1 MNEDFGTIK
10 GLSTT
15 FNLRRT
21 HNIQVMANYTYSVAK
36 GTGSNSRS
44 HFDIAWQESAPI
56 FPVVIGRLDYDQ
68 THKGWVDV
76 DVRFLAGE
84 GPQLFGM
91 SPLGNAGLNM
101 AFAFHSGSPYT
112 RTSADYG
119 SEGVFTYNAPVPL
132 ESYNISSLDWF
143 YQIDLKLDKTFS
155 VGPLEFNAY
164 LWIDNVLNTKS
175 VTGGYRATGRPDDDG
190 WLQTEQ
196 GRKWASQ
203 YGEEGVKWFN
213 AILSSTGSF
222 GWQAPRVVRGGLKFD
237 F

>member
-1 MNEDFGTIK
+1 
-10 GLSTT
+10 
-15 FNLRRT
+15 
-21 HNIQVMANYTYSVAK
+21 
-36 GTGSNSRS
+36 
-44 HFDIAWQESAPI
+44 
-56 FPVVIGRLDYDQ
+56 VVIGRLDYDQ